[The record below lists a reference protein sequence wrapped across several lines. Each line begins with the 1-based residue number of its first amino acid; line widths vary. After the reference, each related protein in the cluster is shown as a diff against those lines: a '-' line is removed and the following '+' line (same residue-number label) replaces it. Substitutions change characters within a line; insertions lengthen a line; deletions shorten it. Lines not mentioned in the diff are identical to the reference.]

1 MTCCMSPIPHLRTHH
16 EHNPGF
22 EEAIRVGN
30 VRDGRV
36 ILFIQD
42 PDANGSQEG
51 VVADS
56 DGNIYGSLT
65 AGMALRKYSLAK

>member
-1 MTCCMSPIPHLRTHH
+1 
-16 EHNPGF
+16 
-22 EEAIRVGN
+22 

-42 PDANGSQEG
+42 PDVSGSQEG

-65 AGMALRKYSLAK
+65 AGMALRKYSFSE